1 MSYQDD
7 IICEMS
13 DCVSKAVFGRE
24 FQTSVLDFKKKSYSV
39 RKITI
44 KETVQ

>member
-7 IICEMS
+7 IICERS
-13 DCVSKAVFGRE
+13 YCVSKAEFGKE
-24 FQTSVLDFKKKSYSV
+24 FQISVLDQDKSCSVKKV
-39 RKITI
+39 TI